1 MASEERARQMHNQ
14 TEATGEERERIRS
27 RVRAALADAGL
38 DGYVAFTPS
47 NVTYLS
53 GYVSY
58 FLSNWWRMHGTV
70 FFALGTD
77 GGRSPRLV
85 LGDAEEG
92 SARSTVRDVEVDSYP
107 MWVETRGY
115 AGIQAP
121 PPGREV
127 QRPAQWRED
136 DIDVRLK
143 TALGDLGLLQG
154 RVGTDLRFVTHE
166 TFRRLRRVAPDV
178 EWVDATDLMY
188 DVRAVKLPFEVE
200 SLRAAAELA
209 EAGMAHAAHS
219 ARYGDTLAAV
229 RSYFYEG
236 VAARSRSSSR
246 YSSFSDVW
254 VIPGMG
260 QQAMIAAHA
269 DEAGL
274 RDGDLVKFDCGTTVG
289 GYRSDSGRTFV
300 LGEPSSE
307 AASLYGH
314 LREAHRLAV
323 EAVAPG
329 SHASDVFTAASA
341 YMHDHGYPGYRRG
354 HFGHSLGLDT
364 FHEEPPFLAPGDQTV
379 LQPGMV
385 LAVET
390 PFYGPDLGPMM
401 LEDLVLVTDT
411 GREYL
416 TQLPRSLE
424 PVGHAT

>member
-1 MASEERARQMHNQ
+1 MQDQPRATDDDRRLI
-14 TEATGEERERIRS
+14 RE
-27 RVRAALADAGL
+27 RVRAQLADAGL

-53 GYVSY
+53 GYVSF

-77 GGRSPRLV
+77 GTRSPRLV
-85 LGDAEEG
+85 LGDAEEN
-92 SARSTVRDVEVDSYP
+92 SARSTLASAEVDSYP

-115 AGIQAP
+115 ADIQRTP
-121 PPGREV
+121 PEGEQ
-127 QRPAQWRED
+127 QRPAQWREV

-143 TALGDLGLLQG
+143 NALADLGLLSG
-154 RVGTDLRFVTHE
+154 RVGTDLRYITHE
-166 TFRRLRRVAPDV
+166 TFLRLQRVAPDV
-178 EWVDATDLMY
+178 QWVDATDLMY
-188 DVRAVKLPFEVE
+188 EVRSVKLPFEID

-209 EAGMAHAAHS
+209 EAGMAHAVHS
-219 ARYGDTLAAV
+219 VTRGDSVNTL
-229 RSYFYEG
+229 RSLFHEG
-236 VAARSRSSSR
+236 VARKARTSDR
-246 YSSFSDVW
+246 YAAFSDVW

-260 QQAMIAAHA
+260 QQATIAAQA
-269 DEAGL
+269 EQAGL
-274 RDGDLVKFDCGTTVG
+274 TDGDLVKFDCGTTLG

-300 LGEPSSE
+300 LGEPAPE
-307 AASLYGH
+307 AARLYDH

-323 EAVAPG
+323 EAASPG
-329 SHASDVFTAASA
+329 NLASDIFEAASTF
-341 YMHDHGYPGYRRG
+341 MHAHGYPGYRRG

-364 FHEEPPFLAPGDQTV
+364 FHEEPPFLAPDDKTV

-411 GREYL
+411 GHEYL

-424 PVGHAT
+424 PVGPPT